1 MTDIYIKNKG
11 YVKTFIS
18 ENDKHKTNE
27 MDWDADY
34 DGDEAKVSLRVN
46 DDGKKQKYKLR
57 LDNEDLADMLNIPSV
72 NMPLEKRLLRDFK
85 YKRRQQKQI
94 QRGRLPFIEL
104 DMDDSLH
111 NEMFIPPLSPPPPH
125 PQIEWIT
132 LEERPPQIFI
142 RQHKVSKRQRR
153 NKKNITHNRRTK
165 TRSTTRSKT
174 SKKSTT
180 TS

>member
-34 DGDEAKVSLRVN
+34 DGDEANVSLRVN

-111 NEMFIPPLSPPPPH
+111 NEMFLSPDPHLHPHPHPH
-125 PQIEWIT
+125 PQIEWVT
-132 LEERPPQIFI
+132 LEEIPPQIFI
-142 RQHKVSKRQRR
+142 RR
-153 NKKNITHNRRTK
+153 KKNKTHNRRTK
-165 TRSTTRSKT
+165 SRSKT
-174 SKKSTT
+174 RTKSSKKSRT